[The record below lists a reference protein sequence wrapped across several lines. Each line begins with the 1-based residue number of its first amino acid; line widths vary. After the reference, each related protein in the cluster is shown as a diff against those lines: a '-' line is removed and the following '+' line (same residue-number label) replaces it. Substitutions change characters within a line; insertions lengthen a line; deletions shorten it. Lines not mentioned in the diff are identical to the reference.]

1 MVIWIREIV
10 SKGIIVEKRYLKT
23 NNNVIV
29 EGHLGGTMVLQ
40 KAKRI
45 PFLGFLIS
53 IHQRYQLTPQYINM
67 DKRNQT
73 SEQK

>member
-45 PFLGFLIS
+45 LFLGFLIS